1 MKRLITALTLL
12 FMGTTMVLSAQSV
25 AAVDV
30 LQPSCEGV
38 TDSTLCDDNKPQTL
52 RDNGIFGQDG
62 ILRKATSLVLILV
75 GIASVIMI
83 IIGGFKYVISNGDS
97 NAINSAKNTI
107 LYAVIGL
114 IVALL
119 AQAILVFVIGKL

>member
-1 MKRLITALTLL
+1 MKRFITAFTLL
-12 FMGTTMVLSAQSV
+12 FMGITMILSAQSF

-30 LQPSCEGV
+30 LQQPCEGV

-52 RDNGIFGQDG
+52 QNNGIFGKDG
-62 ILRKATSLVLILV
+62 IVRKATSLVLILV

-83 IIGGFKYVISNGDS
+83 IIGGFKYVISSGDS

-114 IVALL
+114 VVALL